1 MGTSPWA
8 DLIASRIPPGLVS
21 EALGLRLEAP
31 GLKARG
37 YRAVR
42 HEGDSVLEEGE
53 EEEGDEG
60 TRPGELPG
68 GGAHSLSAC
77 VSHTPP
83 HTACHWRGPGGGR
96 AALGRPGR
104 LEAARAAA
112 ASHMLAMFHFQASRS
127 RISWIFLN
135 FLDFLGFS
143 WIVLDV
149 LGFSWVFWDFLGFL
163 ILGFSWIS

>member
-1 MGTSPWA
+1 MTGNCTGNLEGLCLTRHAGASPWA

-42 HEGDSVLEEGE
+42 HEGDGVLEEGE
-53 EEEGDEG
+53 REEGDEG

-96 AALGRPGR
+96 AALGRPGG

-112 ASHMLAMFHFQASRS
+112 ASHMLAISFSSIERKKQA
-127 RISWIFLN
+127 
-135 FLDFLGFS
+135 GFS
-143 WIVLDV
+143 WL
-149 LGFSWVFWDFLGFL
+149 F
-163 ILGFSWIS
+163 

>member
-1 MGTSPWA
+1 MICNEVLY
-8 DLIASRIPPGLVS
+8 LIASRIPAGLVS
-21 EALGLRLEAP
+21 GALGSRLEAP

-42 HEGDSVLEEGE
+42 HEGDNVLEEGE

-77 VSHTPP
+77 ISYTTP
-83 HTACHWRGPGGGR
+83 HTACYWRGPGGER
-96 AALGRPGR
+96 AALGRPGG

-112 ASHMLAMFHFQASRS
+112 ASHMLAMFHLLASRS
-127 RISWIFLN
+127 RS
-135 FLDFLGFS
+135 FLDFLGF
-143 WIVLDV
+143 LA
-149 LGFSWVFWDFLGFL
+149 FS
-163 ILGFSWIS
+163 

>member
-1 MGTSPWA
+1 MA
-8 DLIASRIPPGLVS
+8 DLAEGARPIPNFLLEVILDISDLTYGLTRLRPAGGRPYLIASRIPPGLVS

-127 RISWIFLN
+127 RIL
-135 FLDFLGFS
+135 LDFLDY
-143 WIVLDV
+143 L
-149 LGFSWVFWDFLGFL
+149 
-163 ILGFSWIS
+163 

>member
-1 MGTSPWA
+1 M
-8 DLIASRIPPGLVS
+8 
-21 EALGLRLEAP
+21 RLEAP

-77 VSHTPP
+77 VSHTTP

-96 AALGRPGR
+96 AALGRPGG

-127 RISWIFLN
+127 RIFLGILEFSGFPWIFLDCLGFSWFLGCSWIFLA
-135 FLDFLGFS
+135 FL
-143 WIVLDV
+143 
-149 LGFSWVFWDFLGFL
+149 
-163 ILGFSWIS
+163 